1 MSQSKMMSPS
11 ERDYQTRRRQLR
23 AQKRALQ
30 RIVLAF
36 ELFQADRQS
45 DADDYLSRADRVLAV
60 SHARAKGEL

>member
-1 MSQSKMMSPS
+1 MGHRKMMSPS
-11 ERDYQTRRRQLR
+11 EREYQTRRRQLR
-23 AQKRALQ
+23 AQKRAMQ

-45 DADDYLSRADRVLAV
+45 DADEYLGRADRVLAV

>member
-1 MSQSKMMSPS
+1 MSHSKMMSEFKREGS
-11 ERDYQTRRRQLR
+11 ARRRKLR
-23 AQKRALQ
+23 AQKRAMQ

-45 DADDYLSRADRVLAV
+45 DADEYLGRADRVLAV